1 MSTEVSVPGKMDTI
15 QNTFL
20 HVQDIFFESPDWK
33 RHVAE
38 LESTGI
44 EFRSIG
50 YESASMSIA
59 LEDFKQGEQLTNWLQ
74 FLNEAASAH
83 ATQVHVG
90 LGWAFAQALKNPID
104 YLAELNPMMRYRVLD
119 GYGYYEGIF
128 RRRRSI
134 INHLKLNVE
143 DTVASSA
150 LDQGIGRSIWY
161 LNKGIIDDA
170 KTMVEGFAVERH
182 KDLWRGL
189 GIAIAYVGGCD
200 EETLQEIFSKADS
213 YKTQLATGAVMA
225 LVSRDSAKYIST
237 DTELACKVWCKQNAE
252 QILELNYSIKSKLDL
267 TGDDAYA
274 KWISEL
280 ERHCEAL
287 RSNPPNA

>member
-1 MSTEVSVPGKMDTI
+1 MGAANSVQGKMDTI

-33 RHVAE
+33 NHVAE
-38 LESTGI
+38 LESTDI

-59 LEDFKQGEQLTNWLQ
+59 LEDLKQGEQFTNWFR
-74 FLNEAASAH
+74 FLNEAASTH

-90 LGWAFAQALKNPID
+90 LGWAFAQGLKTPLT
-104 YLAELNPMMRYRVLD
+104 YLQELNPMMRYRVLD

-143 DTVASSA
+143 DVVASAA

-170 KTMVEGFAVERH
+170 KMMIEGFAIERH

-200 EETLQEIFSKADS
+200 EEMLQEIFSKADS

-225 LVSRDSAKYIST
+225 LVSRDSAKYISA
-237 DTELACKVWCKQNAE
+237 DTELACEVWCKQNAE
-252 QILELNYSIKSKLDL
+252 QILELNYSIKSKMDL
-267 TGDDAYA
+267 ESDDAYV
-274 KWISEL
+274 KWI
-280 ERHCEAL
+280 EAL
-287 RSNPPNA
+287 ENSFSG

>member
-1 MSTEVSVPGKMDTI
+1 MKEILITQKMDTI

-20 HVQDIFFESPDWK
+20 RVQDIFFESPEW
-33 RHVAE
+33 RNHVAE
-38 LESTGI
+38 LESTDI
-44 EFRSIG
+44 EFRSIA

-59 LEDFKQGEQLTNWLQ
+59 LEDLKQGEQLTNWFQ
-74 FLNEAASAH
+74 FLNEVASAH

-90 LGWAFAQALKNPID
+90 LGWAFAQQLKNPIA
-104 YLAELNPMMRYRVLD
+104 YLTKLNPMMRYRVLD

-134 INHLKLNVE
+134 INHLKLQV
-143 DTVASSA
+143 DDAVASAA
-150 LDQGIGRSIWY
+150 LDQGLGRSIWY

-170 KTMVEGFAVERH
+170 KIMIEGFAIERH

-200 EETLQEIFSKADS
+200 EEMLKDFFSKSDF

-237 DTELACKVWCKQNAE
+237 DTELACKVFCNKTAE
-252 QILELNYSIKSKLDL
+252 QILELNYSIKSKIDL
-267 TGDDAYA
+267 NHANAYCNWVTA
-274 KWISEL
+274 L
-280 ERHCEAL
+280 ENTIAR
-287 RSNPPNA
+287 

>member
-1 MSTEVSVPGKMDTI
+1 MKQSLITKKMETI

-38 LESTGI
+38 LESTDI
-44 EFRSIG
+44 EFRSIA

-59 LEDFKQGEQLTNWLQ
+59 LEDLKQGDSLTNWLQ

-90 LGWAFAQALKNPID
+90 LGWAFAQALKNPIT
-104 YLAELNPMMRYRVLD
+104 YLPELNPMMRYRVLD

-134 INHLKLNVE
+134 INHLKLDVQ
-143 DTVASSA
+143 DAVASGA
-150 LDQGIGRSIWY
+150 IDQGIGRSIWY
-161 LNKGIIDDA
+161 LNKGVIDDA
-170 KTMVEGFAVERH
+170 KNMIEGFAVERH

-189 GIAIAYVGGCD
+189 GIAIAYVGGCNA
-200 EETLQEIFSKADS
+200 ETLQEIFSKADS
-213 YKTQLATGAVMA
+213 FKTQLATGAVMA
-225 LVSRDSAKYIST
+225 LVSRDVAKYIST
-237 DTELACKVWCKQNAE
+237 DTELACKVFCNKTAE
-252 QILELNYSIKSKLDL
+252 QILELNYSIKDKIDL
-267 TGDDAYA
+267 NAVNAYSN
-274 KWISEL
+274 WVSEV
-280 ERHCEAL
+280 EKAFRQ
-287 RSNPPNA
+287 

>member
-1 MSTEVSVPGKMDTI
+1 MSVENSVQGKMDTI

-20 HVQDIFFESPDWK
+20 HVQDIFFESADWK
-33 RHVAE
+33 RHVVE
-38 LESTGI
+38 LESTDI
-44 EFRSIG
+44 EFRSIA

-59 LEDFKQGEQLTNWLQ
+59 LEDLKQGEQLTHWLQ
-74 FLNEAASAH
+74 FLNEAALAH

-90 LGWAFAQALKNPID
+90 LGWAFSQALKNPID
-104 YLAELNPMMRYRVLD
+104 YLTELHPMSRYRVLD

-134 INHLKLNVE
+134 VNHLKLQAE
-143 DTVASSA
+143 DTVASAA

-170 KTMVEGFAVERH
+170 KTMIEDFAPDRH

-189 GIAIAYVGGCD
+189 GIAIAYVGGCG
-200 EETLQEIFSKADS
+200 EGLLHEILLKTDS
-213 YKTQLATGAVMA
+213 YKTQLATGSVMA
-225 LVSRDSAKYIST
+225 LVSRDSAKYFSP
-237 DTELACKVWCKQNAE
+237 DTELACKVWCQQSAE

-267 TGDDAYA
+267 NAADAYSN
-274 KWISEL
+274 WLCQL
-280 ERHCEAL
+280 EKTFGQ
-287 RSNPPNA
+287 

>member
-1 MSTEVSVPGKMDTI
+1 MKENTITQKMDAI

-20 HVQDIFFESPDWK
+20 RVQDIFFEAPDWK

-38 LESTGI
+38 LESADI
-44 EFRSIG
+44 EFRSIA

-59 LEDFKQGEQLTNWLQ
+59 LDDLKQGEQLTNWLQ
-74 FLNEAASAH
+74 FLNEAAPAH
-83 ATQVHVG
+83 DTQVHVG
-90 LGWAFAQALKNPID
+90 LGWAFAQTLKNPIA
-104 YLAELNPMMRYRVLD
+104 YLPELNPMMRYRVLD

-134 INHLKLNVE
+134 INHLKLQVE
-143 DTVASSA
+143 DTVASGA

-170 KTMVEGFAVERH
+170 KTMIEDFAAERH

-200 EETLQEIFSKADS
+200 EQTLQEIFSKSDS

-225 LVSRDSAKYIST
+225 LVSRDAAKYISA
-237 DTELACKVWCKQNAE
+237 DTELACKIFCNKPAE

-267 TGDDAYA
+267 NADDAYA

-280 ERHCEAL
+280 ERHCEDGSADEAI
-287 RSNPPNA
+287 S

>member
-1 MSTEVSVPGKMDTI
+1 MSAANSVETKMDAI
-15 QNTFL
+15 QNIFL
-20 HVQDIFFESPDWK
+20 RVQDIFFESPDWK

-38 LESTGI
+38 LESTDI
-44 EFRSIG
+44 EFRSIA

-59 LEDFKQGEQLTNWLQ
+59 LEDLKQGDALTNWFH

-90 LGWAFAQALKNPID
+90 LGWAFAQQLKNPIA
-104 YLAELNPMMRYRVLD
+104 YLSELNPMMRYRVLD

-143 DTVASSA
+143 DAVASGA
-150 LDQGIGRSIWY
+150 VDQGIGRSIWY
-161 LNKGIIDDA
+161 LNKGIIDHA
-170 KTMVEGFAVERH
+170 KNMIEGFAVERH

-200 EETLQEIFSKADS
+200 EEMLQKVFSKADLF
-213 YKTQLATGAVMA
+213 KTQLATGAVMA
-225 LVSRDSAKYIST
+225 LASRNAAKYISS
-237 DTELACKVWCKQNAE
+237 DTELSCKIFCNKTADEV
-252 QILELNYSIKSKLDL
+252 LELNYSIISKLDL
-267 TGDDAYA
+267 SNNDAYSN
-274 KWISEL
+274 WIHDL
-280 ERHCEAL
+280 ENIVFA
-287 RSNPPNA
+287 

>member
-1 MSTEVSVPGKMDTI
+1 MNAKISVEGKMDAI

-20 HVQDIFFESPDWK
+20 RAQDVFFESPDWK

-38 LESTGI
+38 LESTDI

-59 LEDFKQGEQLTNWLQ
+59 LEDLKQGEQLTNWLH

-83 ATQVHVG
+83 STQVHVG
-90 LGWAFAQALKNPID
+90 LGWTFAQTLKNPIT
-104 YLAELNPMMRYRVLD
+104 YLLELNPMMRYRVLD

-134 INHLKLNVE
+134 LSHLKLQVE
-143 DTVASSA
+143 DTVASAA
-150 LDQGIGRSIWY
+150 LDQGLGRSIWY
-161 LNKGIIDDA
+161 LNKGNIDDA
-170 KTMVEGFAVERH
+170 KTMIESFAIERQ

-200 EETLQEIFSKADS
+200 EEILNEIFSKS
-213 YKTQLATGAVMA
+213 KHYKPQLATGALMA
-225 LVSRDSAKYIST
+225 LVSRDAAKYISP
-237 DTELACKVWCKQNAE
+237 DTELACKVFCNKTAE
-252 QILELNYSIKSKLDL
+252 QILELNYSVKNKLNL
-267 TGDDAYA
+267 QSDDAYA
-274 KWISEL
+274 KWIEEL
-280 ERHCEAL
+280 EQCF
-287 RSNPPNA
+287 S

>member
-1 MSTEVSVPGKMDTI
+1 MKEFLVEQKMETI

-38 LESTGI
+38 LESTDI
-44 EFRSIG
+44 EFRSIA

-59 LEDFKQGEQLTNWLQ
+59 LEDLKQGEQLTNWLQ
-74 FLNEAASAH
+74 FLNEVASHH

-90 LGWAFAQALKNPID
+90 LGWAFSQTLKNPIV
-104 YLAELNPMMRYRVLD
+104 YLPELNPMMRYRVLD

-134 INHLKLNVE
+134 INHLKLQVE
-143 DTVASSA
+143 DTIASSA

-161 LNKGIIDDA
+161 LNKGNIADA
-170 KTMVEGFAVERH
+170 KAMIEGFAVERH

-189 GIAIAYVGGCD
+189 GIAIAYVGGCN
-200 EETLQEIFSKADS
+200 EETLQEIFTKADS
-213 YKTQLATGAVMA
+213 YKTQLTTGAVMA
-225 LVSRDSAKYIST
+225 LVSRDAAKYIT
-237 DTELACKVWCKQNAE
+237 ADTELVCNVWCKQIPE
-252 QILELNYSIKSKLDL
+252 QILEINCCIKSELDL
-267 TGDDAYA
+267 SAADAYSN
-274 KWISEL
+274 WLSEL
-280 ERHCEAL
+280 EKIFL
-287 RSNPPNA
+287 Q

>member
-1 MSTEVSVPGKMDTI
+1 MIAGNSVEGKMDTI

-38 LESTGI
+38 LESTAI
-44 EFRSIG
+44 EFRSIA

-59 LEDFKQGEQLTNWLQ
+59 LEDLKQGEKLTNWFQ
-74 FLNEAASAH
+74 FLNEAALTH

-90 LGWAFAQALKNPID
+90 LGWAFAQTMKNPMH
-104 YLAELNPMMRYRVLD
+104 YLPKLHPMMRYRVLD

-134 INHLKLNVE
+134 INHLKLQVE
-143 DTVASSA
+143 DAVASAA

-161 LNKGIIDDA
+161 LNKGIIEDA
-170 KTMVEGFAVERH
+170 KTMIEGFALERH

-200 EETLQEIFSKADS
+200 EELLHQIFSKTDS

-225 LVSRDSAKYIST
+225 LVSRDSAKYISPG
-237 DTELACKVWCKQNAE
+237 TELACKVWCQQSAE

-267 TGDDAYA
+267 NAADAYNN
-274 KWISEL
+274 WLCQL
-280 ERHCEAL
+280 EKTF
-287 RSNPPNA
+287 SQ

>member
-1 MSTEVSVPGKMDTI
+1 MSAEISVQGKMDTI

-20 HVQDIFFESPDWK
+20 RVQDLFYESPDWK

-38 LESTGI
+38 LDSAYV
-44 EFRSIG
+44 EFRSIA

-59 LEDFKQGEQLTNWLQ
+59 LEDLKQGEQLTNWFQ

-90 LGWAFAQALKNPID
+90 LGWAFAQALKNPIT
-104 YLAELNPMMRYRVLD
+104 YLPELNPMMRYRVLD

-134 INHLKLNVE
+134 INHLKLQVE

-161 LNKGIIDDA
+161 LNKGNINDA
-170 KTMVEGFAVERH
+170 KAMIESFAVDRH

-189 GIAIAYVGGCD
+189 GIAIAYAGGCG

-225 LVSRDSAKYIST
+225 LFSRDSAKYISA

-252 QILELNYSIKSKLDL
+252 EILELNYSIKSKLNL
-267 TGDDAYA
+267 QSDDAYA
-274 KWISEL
+274 KWIGEL
-280 ERHCEAL
+280 EQCF
-287 RSNPPNA
+287 S

>member
-1 MSTEVSVPGKMDTI
+1 MSANISVETKMDDI
-15 QNTFL
+15 QNAFL

-38 LESTGI
+38 LESTDI

-59 LEDFKQGEQLTNWLQ
+59 LEDLKQGEQLSNWLH
-74 FLNEAASAH
+74 FLNEVASAH

-90 LGWAFAQALKNPID
+90 LGWAIAQALKNPIN
-104 YLAELNPMMRYRVLD
+104 YFPELNPMMRYRVFD

-134 INHLKLNVE
+134 INHIKLQVA
-143 DTVASSA
+143 DTIASA
-150 LDQGIGRSIWY
+150 AIDQGIGRSIWY

-170 KTMVEGFAVERH
+170 KIMIEGFAVERQ

-189 GIAIAYVGGCD
+189 GIAIAYVGGCN
-200 EETLQEIFSKADS
+200 EELLKEIFSKSDS

-237 DTELACKVWCKQNAE
+237 DAELACKIFCNKTAE
-252 QILELNYSIKSKLDL
+252 QILELNYSNKSKLNL
-267 TGDDAYA
+267 QSDDAYA
-274 KWISEL
+274 NWIGEL
-280 ERHCEAL
+280 EQCF
-287 RSNPPNA
+287 S